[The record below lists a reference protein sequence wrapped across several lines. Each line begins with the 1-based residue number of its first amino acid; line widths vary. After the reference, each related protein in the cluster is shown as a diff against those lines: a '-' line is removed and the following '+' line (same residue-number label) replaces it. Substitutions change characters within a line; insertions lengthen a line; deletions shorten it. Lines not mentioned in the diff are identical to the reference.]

1 MASNDIISTNVPSKV
16 PTTDTEEYPVQHGS
30 AAKTPIVS
38 SDNQASPEES
48 GSIDVEHKANADDE
62 ASGSHEGHH
71 ENFSKDST
79 KTGTPQDTLHKEPV
93 DGSPVPNYAQQS
105 WYYHTQ
111 PPPQFYP
118 SPYANYGPGPYTP
131 PWANMNMPIPGANT
145 NPDKTGGHYQT
156 TGPSGDSS
164 QYNPAYYFPYQLE
177 PKPGLQS
184 QTTTECTFGQL
195 HNPRKTFTLSKVN
208 SPHYYDSWVREM
220 CQAMLEQNLGH
231 LIPTEDNKTP
241 ETPEPAEKRYI
252 EEIHIACVPEE
263 KYPKWLKSS
272 YDEGEALI
280 DCFKEGIRRIKAE
293 EDPEAIVLALA
304 GLTLDYRE
312 SIPNFAKRLRKIH
325 QRTVNAKFP
334 MAEKIVISRALKAL
348 PERYEK
354 VDINFTKSNDQS
366 FNNFINILLTTEPRM
381 KSSNQYDNQR
391 FYTNSERKQVD
402 RRPNRKTVHHIG
414 SKTVEGDLRPDTEVQ
429 EE

>member
-30 AAKTPIVS
+30 AAKTPIVP

-156 TGPSGDSS
+156 TGPSGGQLPIQPCLLLPVPIGTKTRVAKPNNDRM
-164 QYNPAYYFPYQLE
+164 YFRPIA
-177 PKPGLQS
+177 QS
-184 QTTTECTFGQL
+184 QKNIYSVKGKLTSLLRQL
-195 HNPRKTFTLSKVN
+195 GKRNVPGNARAKLGP
-208 SPHYYDSWVREM
+208 PH
-220 CQAMLEQNLGH
+220 
-231 LIPTEDNKTP
+231 
-241 ETPEPAEKRYI
+241 
-252 EEIHIACVPEE
+252 
-263 KYPKWLKSS
+263 
-272 YDEGEALI
+272 
-280 DCFKEGIRRIKAE
+280 
-293 EDPEAIVLALA
+293 
-304 GLTLDYRE
+304 
-312 SIPNFAKRLRKIH
+312 
-325 QRTVNAKFP
+325 
-334 MAEKIVISRALKAL
+334 
-348 PERYEK
+348 
-354 VDINFTKSNDQS
+354 SN
-366 FNNFINILLTTEPRM
+366 R
-381 KSSNQYDNQR
+381 
-391 FYTNSERKQVD
+391 
-402 RRPNRKTVHHIG
+402 G
-414 SKTVEGDLRPDTEVQ
+414 
-429 EE
+429 